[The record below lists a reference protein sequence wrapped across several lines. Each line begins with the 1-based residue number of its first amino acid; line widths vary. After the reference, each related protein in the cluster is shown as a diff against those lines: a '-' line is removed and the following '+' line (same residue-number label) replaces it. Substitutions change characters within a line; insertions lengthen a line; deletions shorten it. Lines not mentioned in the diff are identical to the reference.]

1 MAERIYRAL
10 AEIGGATVQRFAAR
24 IKGRVIMPGD
34 GQYESA
40 RLVWNRMIDKRPGM
54 IVECSE
60 VEDVIRAVN
69 FARDNGLLT
78 AIRAGRHSLGGKS
91 VCDGGIVID
100 VGRMKRITID
110 PVARIVRTESGIR
123 LGEFD
128 RATQAFG
135 LATPAGTDPDTGL
148 AGLALGGG
156 LGWIMG
162 KYGLTCDNLLGAE
175 VVTADGRLVQ
185 ASDNENPDLFWGLKG
200 GGGNFGVVTSFE
212 FKLHPVG
219 PVFGGPLV
227 YPAASG
233 GEILRFVR
241 EYAQSIPDELTIGGS
256 CAMVPGFGP
265 ALNLITCYCGDLKT
279 GEKILQP
286 LVSATRPALGE
297 FRAIPYVEMQAL
309 GALQLEHRSFWRSG
323 FFSDLHRGLID
334 VLAADMAKPQPCGMF
349 AIHMHGA
356 VSRVDPAATAF
367 RHRSPGFDLAAFHL
381 WPGPAKTG
389 ECVALVTRLWEEMA
403 PFSNGGV
410 YVNTLLE
417 EGDQRIK
424 DAYGPNYDRLAAL
437 KNKYDPDNFFRMNQN
452 IKPSAAEVGA

>member
-1 MAERIYRAL
+1 MAERLFRTL
-10 AEIGGATVQRFAAR
+10 SEIDAPSMQKFAAR

-34 GQYESA
+34 GHYESS

-69 FARDNGLLT
+69 FARDNDLLT
-78 AIRAGRHSLGGKS
+78 AVRAGRHSLGGKS
-91 VCDGGIVID
+91 VCDGGVVID

-110 PVARIVRTESGIR
+110 PVARCVRTESGIR

-135 LATPAGTDPDTGL
+135 LATTAGTDPDTGL

-175 VVTADGRLVQ
+175 VVIADGRLVR
-185 ASDNENPDLFWGLKG
+185 ASDNENSELFWGLKG
-200 GGGNFGVVTSFE
+200 GGGNFGIVTSFE
-212 FKLHPVG
+212 LKLHPVG
-219 PVFGGPLV
+219 PVFGGALI
-227 YPAASG
+227 YPAARG
-233 GEILRFVR
+233 GEVLRFVR

-256 CAMVPGFGP
+256 CAMVPGFGA
-265 ALNLITCYCGDLKT
+265 ALILLACYCGDLKT
-279 GEKILQP
+279 GERILQP
-286 LVSATRPALGE
+286 LVSAIPPAAGE

-309 GALQLEHRSFWRSG
+309 GALQLEQHSFWRSG
-323 FFSDLHRGLID
+323 FFSDLDRGLID
-334 VLAADMAKPQPCGMF
+334 VLAANMTRPQPCGMF
-349 AIHMHGA
+349 VIHMHGA
-356 VSRVDPAATAF
+356 VSRIDPAATAF
-367 RHRSPGFDLAAFHL
+367 HHRSPGFDLAAFHL
-381 WPGPAKTG
+381 WPDPAQTG
-389 ECVALVTRLWEEMA
+389 ECVELVIRLWEEMA

-424 DAYGPNYDRLAAL
+424 DAYGLNYGRMVEL
-437 KNKYDPDNFFRMNQN
+437 KNKYDPENFFRMNQN
-452 IKPSAAEVGA
+452 IKPSAA